1 MKGWVFAVFCLLS
14 VPGVL
19 RAQAPVVDVVSA
31 PPAGAVNKW
40 YVGNRAPLLKESFE
54 KLPVT
59 AFRPG
64 GWLRK
69 QLELQRDGL
78 TGHLGEI
85 SVWLSKKDNAWLRKD
100 GKGKYG
106 WEELP
111 YWLKGY
117 GNIGYML
124 RDPAMIREALFWIDH
139 VLANQRENGDFGPM
153 VERNGNR
160 DLWTNMPMLWCLQ
173 SYYEYS
179 HDARVLKFMSR
190 YFKWELSLPDD
201 KFLEDYW
208 ENSRGGDN
216 MLSVYWLYNR
226 TGEAWL
232 LDLATKIDGNTANW
246 RQKDNLPNWHN
257 VNIAQCFREPATY
270 YLQSHRVEDRDATY
284 NDFALVRNIYGQVP
298 GGMFGSDENARKG
311 YDDPRQAVETCGMVE
326 QMTSDQWL
334 LRITGDTKWAE
345 NCEDVAFNTFP
356 AAFMPDYRSLRYLT
370 APNMVM
376 SDSSNHAPGIANEGP
391 FLMMNPFSS
400 RCCQHNHAAGWVY
413 YAENAWMATPDNG
426 LAAQLYTEGIVS
438 ARVGRGQKVS
448 IEASTRYPFEE
459 QVSMTV
465 RTSGPVSF
473 PLYLRVPDWCKGF
486 KVMVNGREVPVS
498 GSGLGRYVR
507 LSGTWKDGDKV
518 VIELPMT
525 VRLRKWDR
533 NKNSVSVNYGPL
545 GFSLKIDERYEQ
557 RNSKETAQ
565 GDARWQEQADASK
578 WPSYEIFPASDWNYG
593 LVLDKGVESFVVQK
607 RSWPAD
613 NNPFT
618 NAAAPIVI
626 RAKGR
631 QIPGWKV
638 DQYGLCGVLPQSPV
652 RTDAP
657 VKELTLVPMGGAR
670 LRISAFPVVDAADEG
685 RGRAGASGQDS
696 AVDGQGATFTN
707 PLLPSGPDPYSFYKD
722 GYYYYTHT
730 MGDRLELWK
739 TKDITDLRHAEH
751 KTIFM
756 PPPGTEYSKD
766 LWAPEVLFLEG
777 KWYAYFAADG
787 GHNKSHRLY
796 VLENASP
803 DPMTGEWTFKGK
815 ITDASDKWAIDGDVF
830 RYKGQL
836 YLLWSGWEGDVNGQ
850 QNIYIAK
857 MKNPWEIEG
866 ERVLISSP
874 DHGWEQIGDLK
885 GETPPH
891 INVNEGPQALIHGDD
906 LFVIYSASACWT
918 DNYALGLLRFTG
930 GSDVLDPKA
939 WKKSSAPVFQQSK
952 ENQVYAPGHNSFFL
966 SPDGKESWLLYHA
979 NSKPGQG
986 CGRERSPRAQPFT
999 WGADGSP
1006 VFGEPISEGKA
1017 ILKPSH

>member
-1 MKGWVFAVFCLLS
+1 MKSYQGLFLHRCVSAIIFCFLS
-14 VPGVL
+14 VPDVSM
-19 RAQAPVVDVVSA
+19 AQGPVGELVQG
-31 PPAGAVNKW
+31 PPAGAMNSF
-40 YVGNRAPLLKESFE
+40 YVGNKAPLLKESFE

-85 SVWLSKKDNAWLRKD
+85 SVWLSKKDNAWLAGD

-117 GNIGYML
+117 ANIGYML
-124 RDPAMIREALFWIDH
+124 RDTAMIREALFWMSH
-139 VLANQRENGDFGPM
+139 VLVNQRENGDFGPM

-173 SYYEYS
+173 SYYEFS

-190 YFKWELSLPDD
+190 YFKWELSLPDE

-208 ENSRGGDN
+208 EKSRGGDN

-232 LDLATKIDGNTANW
+232 LDLATKIDRNTANW

-270 YLQSHRVEDRDATY
+270 YLQSHRAADRDATY

-298 GGMFGSDENARKG
+298 GGMFGSDENAREG

-334 LRITGDTKWAE
+334 LQMTGDMKWAE

-370 APNMVM
+370 APNMVV
-376 SDSSNHAPGIANEGP
+376 SDSRNHAPGIANEGP

-426 LAAQLYTEGIVS
+426 LAAQLYTEGVVTAS
-438 ARVGRGQKVS
+438 VGKGQKVS
-448 IEASTRYPFEE
+448 IAASTHYPFEE
-459 QVSMTV
+459 QVVLTV
-465 RTSGPVSF
+465 RADKPTVF
-473 PLYLRVPDWCKGF
+473 PLYLRVPDWCKRF
-486 KVMVNGREVPVS
+486 KATVNGREVMYS
-498 GSGLGRYVR
+498 GSGSYIR
-507 LSGTWKDGDKV
+507 LSGTWKNGDKI
-518 VIELPMT
+518 VIELPMEL
-525 VRLRKWDR
+525 RLRKWDR
-533 NKNSVSVNYGPL
+533 NKNSVSVSYGPL
-545 GFSLKIDERYEQ
+545 GFSLKIEERYE
-557 RNSKETAQ
+557 RRSSKETAQ
-565 GDARWQEQADASK
+565 GDARWQEHADADK

-593 LVLDKGVESFVVQK
+593 LVLDSGIRSFTLK
-607 RSWPAD
+607 RRDWPAD
-613 NNPFT
+613 NDPFT

-626 RAKGR
+626 QAKGR
-631 QIPGWKV
+631 QIPDWKV

-652 RTDAP
+652 HTDSP
-657 VKELTLVPMGGAR
+657 IVELTLVPMGGAR
-670 LRISAFPVVDAADEG
+670 LRISAFPVVTSPGDVPGVESSEHG
-685 RGRAGASGQDS
+685 G
-696 AVDGQGATFTN
+696 TFTN
-707 PLLPSGPDPYSFYKD
+707 PLLASGPDPYSFYKD

-739 TKDITDLRHAEH
+739 TRDITDLRHAEH

-756 PPPGTEYSKD
+756 PPTGTMYSKD
-766 LWAPEVLFLEG
+766 LWAPEILFLEG
-777 KWYAYFAADG
+777 KWYAYFAADD
-787 GHNKSHRLY
+787 GHNKNHRLY
-796 VLENASP
+796 VLENASE
-803 DPMTGEWTFKGK
+803 DPFHGEWVFKGK
-815 ITDASDKWAIDGDVF
+815 LAAPSDKWAIDGDVF
-830 RYKGQL
+830 RYKNQL
-836 YLLWSGWEGDVNGQ
+836 YLLWAGWEGDVNGRQ
-850 QNIYIAK
+850 DIYIAK

-874 DHGWEQIGDLK
+874 DYGWEKIGDLR

-891 INVNEGPQALIHGDD
+891 IDVNEGPQALMHGDD
-906 LFVIYSASACWT
+906 LFVVYSASACWT
-918 DNYALGLLRFTG
+918 DNYALGMLRFTG
-930 GSDVLDPKA
+930 GSNLLNPEA
-939 WKKSSAPVFQQSK
+939 WKKSSSPVFQQSK

-966 SPDGKESWLLYHA
+966 SPDGRENWLLYHA

-986 CGRERSPRAQPFT
+986 CGRERSPRVQPFT
-999 WGADGSP
+999 WNADGSP
-1006 VFGEPISEGKA
+1006 NFGEPVSEKKVL
-1017 ILKPSH
+1017 LKPSH